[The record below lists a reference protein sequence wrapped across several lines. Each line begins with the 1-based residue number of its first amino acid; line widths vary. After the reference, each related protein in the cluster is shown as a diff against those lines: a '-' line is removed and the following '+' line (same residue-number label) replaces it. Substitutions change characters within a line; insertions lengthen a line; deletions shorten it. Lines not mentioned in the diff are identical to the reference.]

1 MNAEHAGC
9 SFRISVN
16 QRLTASP
23 KPLRKVVRKK
33 VYLISCK
40 SFEPLKRDRKVN
52 FAVRMRKDACFALLF
67 NERAEM
73 VADFSF
79 ITGDIIVHQ
88 LVRRARFAVRA
99 FDDHRR

>member
-1 MNAEHAGC
+1 MSAEHAEC

-40 SFEPLKRDRKVN
+40 SFEPLKRD
-52 FAVRMRKDACFALLF
+52 RKDACFALLF